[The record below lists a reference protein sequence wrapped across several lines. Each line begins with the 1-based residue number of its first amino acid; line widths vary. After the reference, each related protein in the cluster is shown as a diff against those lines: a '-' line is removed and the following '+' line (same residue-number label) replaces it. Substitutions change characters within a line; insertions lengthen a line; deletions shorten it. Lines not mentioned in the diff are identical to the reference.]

1 LRDSY
6 EEIRAAGADVVA
18 IGTGNHRYAR
28 RFVEE
33 ERIPFAVLVDDDA
46 EAARAASI
54 APGSIRNIL
63 KPSTYVD
70 SVHTW
75 RRGHRIHMSGKRV
88 TQLGASFVIR
98 PGGVVIYSHIDA
110 TTTDHAP
117 IADVLGA
124 LSAG

>member
-1 LRDSY
+1 MRDSY
-6 EEIRAAGADVVA
+6 EDIRAGGADVVA
-18 IGTGNHRYAR
+18 IGTGNQRYAR

-33 ERIPFAVLVDDDA
+33 ERIPFAVLVDDHA
-46 EAARAASI
+46 HAAGAASI
-54 APGSIRNIL
+54 ESGSIRNIL

-75 RRGHRIHMSGKRV
+75 RRGHRIHKSGRRV

-98 PGGVVIYSHIDA
+98 PGGTVVYEHLDA

-117 IADVLGA
+117 IAEVLAA
-124 LSAG
+124 LKG